1 MLFATFRITIR
12 VPEKLR
18 NKSELLLADAV
29 GSHLLE
35 DSWVLHEMVKAWHI
49 PYFTPL
55 GQRPVD
61 GV

>member
-35 DSWVLHEMVKAWHI
+35 DSRVLHEMAKA
-49 PYFTPL
+49 
-55 GQRPVD
+55 
-61 GV
+61 